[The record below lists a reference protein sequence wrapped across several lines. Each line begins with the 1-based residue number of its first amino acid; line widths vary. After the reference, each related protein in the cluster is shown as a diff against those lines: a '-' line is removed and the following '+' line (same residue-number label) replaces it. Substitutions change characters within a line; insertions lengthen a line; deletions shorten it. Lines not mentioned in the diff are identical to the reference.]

1 MVKWFGADRQII
13 GVVKDFHFESLHQP
27 VVPLY
32 IALNPYGNS
41 WDKIMVRISS
51 NDQKETISSIE
62 ALYKTFNPDFPFE
75 FNFLD
80 DAYQAQYD
88 AEKKVSILSKYFAGL
103 AIIISC
109 LGLFGLAAF
118 TARRRQKEIGI
129 RKIVGASSSNIF
141 QLLSRDFLY
150 LIFIAMLLAFP
161 LSMWLMSLWLMSF
174 SYRVPL
180 GWVVFVVAALVI
192 ILISMLT
199 VSFQALKAAISSP
212 VKSLRT
218 E

>member
-1 MVKWFGADRQII
+1 
-13 GVVKDFHFESLHQP
+13 
-27 VVPLY
+27 
-32 IALNPYGNS
+32 
-41 WDKIMVRISS
+41 
-51 NDQKETISSIE
+51 
-62 ALYKTFNPDFPFE
+62 
-75 FNFLD
+75 
-80 DAYQAQYD
+80 
-88 AEKKVSILSKYFAGL
+88 
-103 AIIISC
+103 
-109 LGLFGLAAF
+109 
-118 TARRRQKEIGI
+118 
-129 RKIVGASSSNIF
+129 
-141 QLLSRDFLY
+141 
-150 LIFIAMLLAFP
+150 MLLAFP